1 MEKVIESFP
10 NYTITDSGVIY
21 SKKSNKIMKQ
31 HLDKDGYLVLN
42 LSNNGIKKQ
51 CKVHRLVALA
61 FIPNPE
67 RLSTVNHINHNKQDN
82 RVSNQEWLSNYDNAK
97 DGSKYSPR
105 YSGEKATAAKLTQ
118 AQADQIRL
126 DYAKGVSRKE
136 LAKQYNI
143 TTVSIG
149 NVINKKTY
157 IAHQ

>member
-1 MEKVIESFP
+1 MEKIIESFP
-10 NYTITDSGVIY
+10 NYTITDQGVIY

-42 LSNNGIKKQ
+42 LSDNGIKKC

-67 RLSTVNHINHNKQDN
+67 GLATVNHINHNKQDN
-82 RVSNQEWLSNYDNAK
+82 SVTNLEWLSNYDNAK
-97 DGSKYSPR
+97 DGSKYAPR

-126 DYAKGVSRKE
+126 DYSNGISRKE

-149 NVINKKTY
+149 NIINNKTY
-157 IAHQ
+157 CK